1 MPSRSNDAIIAG
13 AGSAKTQYLI
23 DRALANENE
32 RIVITTYTT
41 ENLDHIR
48 ARIHERVGC
57 IPANITLMGWLGF
70 LMNQCVR
77 PYQHS
82 VIGAVGVIRSLDFK
96 GRRSRHTPRAT
107 PRPFYLDK
115 HSNVYRDGLAD
126 FTCVAN
132 KATDGLVIHRLEGL
146 YDWIY
151 IDEAQD
157 LVGYD
162 LDFLDLLFASS
173 IGAVVV
179 GDPRQHT
186 YATNL
191 TTYKKKYRGTGLV
204 DWFRERTAVCELEE
218 RTENYRCNQAICDF
232 ADALY
237 PNLAPSESKNAVE
250 TGHDGIFVIT
260 KGEIDGYIAT
270 YDPVLLRDSRATET
284 FGYEARNIGLV
295 KGRTFDRVLIFPT
308 GPMKK
313 YVQAGKAM
321 SAPTRTYIAATRAR
335 HSVAFV
341 C

>member
-32 RIVITTYTT
+32 RIVITTYTN

-48 ARIHERVGC
+48 ARIHESAGC
-57 IPANITLMGWLGF
+57 IPANIRLMGWLSF

-82 VIGAVGVIRSLDFK
+82 VIGVVGAIRSLDFN
-96 GRRSRHTPRAT
+96 GRRSRFTPRST

-115 HSNVYRDGLAD
+115 RSNIYRDGLAD
-126 FTCVAN
+126 FACSAN
-132 KATDGLVIHRLEGL
+132 AATNSLVIHRLEGL

-173 IGAVVV
+173 IGVVVV

-191 TTYKKKYRGTGLV
+191 TVRNKKYKGVGLI
-204 DWFRERTAVCELEE
+204 DWFRERTDVCDLDE

-237 PNLAPSESKNAVE
+237 PNLAPSESKNAIE
-250 TGHDGIFVIT
+250 TGHDGIFRIT
-260 KGEIDGYIAT
+260 RGEIDNYIAT
-270 YDPVLLRDSRATET
+270 YDPVPLRDSRATKT
-284 FGYEARNIGLV
+284 FGYKAQNIGLV

-313 YVQAGKAM
+313 YVQAGQAM
-321 SAPTRTYIAATRAR
+321 SAPTRMYIAATRAR